1 MPVLRSASLDAK
13 GKDTAAAGEK
23 HQIKHESPEKKRTKT
38 EENRIAGESISDS
51 EELVETNGDSESEKS
66 PKAPEA
72 SKNGEKDDAVKP
84 SQEHD
89 VPSNTLEKGIV
100 YFFIRGRVNTDE
112 PEGVDDIARSY
123 MILRPIPKDARLGE
137 GPMGDS
143 GHTRVLVLPKKTFP
157 VSPKDRFMAFV
168 SMSKASYQDLKDDFL
183 ASSEYVTKTVG
194 TRHIPQATPIAE
206 GVYAI
211 TSTGRESHFAYIL
224 TLPQKL
230 DEVQKELGLKRQGSF
245 IISTKSPKYPG
256 PANARLPKGPEY
268 PEEILEDFRDL
279 RWMPSKSVHLNYAN
293 AQILLIGERSGI
305 DKATE
310 PQDEEQKKGKD
321 NKEVLENLEED
332 DLKRMQHLGEDES
345 ESIFADLHVQ
355 AKDYPALQMSF

>member
-1 MPVLRSASLDAK
+1 MPVLRSASSDAK
-13 GKDTAAAGEK
+13 GKDTAATGEK
-23 HQIKHESPEKKRTKT
+23 HQIKHESLEKKRTKT
-38 EENRIAGESISDS
+38 EEDGTAEELISDS
-51 EELVETNGDSESEKS
+51 EEKLENRNSEGERS
-66 PKAPEA
+66 PKAPKE
-72 SKNGEKDDAVKP
+72 KWNGKKDDAVKL
-84 SQEHD
+84 SQEPD

-100 YFFIRGRVNTDE
+100 YFFIRGRVNIDE
-112 PEGVDDIARSY
+112 PEGVNDVARSY

-137 GPMGDS
+137 GPIGDS

-183 ASSEYVTKTVG
+183 ASSDYVTKTVG

-245 IISTKSPKYPG
+245 IISTKSPKYPR

-268 PEEILEDFRDL
+268 PKDILEDFRDL
-279 RWMPSKSVHLNYAN
+279 RWMPSKPVHLNYAN
-293 AQILLIGERSGI
+293 SQILLIGERSGI

-332 DLKRMQHLGEDES
+332 DLERMQHLGEDES

-355 AKDYPALQMSF
+355 ATDYPALQLSF